1 MKPSLEEI
9 KKFAQGYDLVP
20 VQKEIYADMITP
32 ISLLRKIAAKEKRCF
47 LLESVEGGENWG
59 RYSFVG
65 YDPIIRVTCKK
76 NDVVIQQKEGKK
88 PNQYYEYWFP
98 NEGIGKSKNNSSKK
112 RKGSSKETYKYSTMD
127 NKYYFFLH
135 GDWFIRSVFAIV
147 FLFFVQRQM
156 PYGKQTK

>member
-88 PNQYYEYWFP
+88 PNQYYEY
-98 NEGIGKSKNNSSKK
+98 
-112 RKGSSKETYKYSTMD
+112 
-127 NKYYFFLH
+127 
-135 GDWFIRSVFAIV
+135 
-147 FLFFVQRQM
+147 
-156 PYGKQTK
+156 